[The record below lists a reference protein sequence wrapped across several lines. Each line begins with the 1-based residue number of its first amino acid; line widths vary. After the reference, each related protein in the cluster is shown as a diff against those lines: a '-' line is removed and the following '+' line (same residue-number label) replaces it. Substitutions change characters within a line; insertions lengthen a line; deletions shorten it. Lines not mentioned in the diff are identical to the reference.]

1 MYAEVTRVLVSSGT
15 QVQSQI
21 IPNPDYLPDYL
32 SISHDYALTITLR
45 YNHINLSS
53 TNSNTSY
60 SDITRRIV
68 QSTISF
74 SLNEHDFPPLSVS
87 LFFLMLVNQVCINL
101 NNLFKGYVRCNHFS
115 TNEFLMSN
123 NFIYREFN
131 SITNFHIPHKNVL
144 SSSYRFD
151 HFSLSFYEYLIF
163 INSVFYNSFNVYSV
177 TNILYN
183 DLLTCLFDRDNRFLF
198 CNYKVTGECINIFHQ
213 SKNKSNM
220 PKIYIT

>member
-1 MYAEVTRVLVSSGT
+1 MYAEVTRILVSSGT
-15 QVQSQI
+15 QAQSQA

-60 SDITRRIV
+60 SDITRQIV

-101 NNLFKGYVRCNHFS
+101 NNFFKGYVRCNHFS

-151 HFSLSFYEYLIF
+151 HFSLSFCEYLIF
-163 INSVFYNSFNVYSV
+163 ISSVFYNSFNV
-177 TNILYN
+177 
-183 DLLTCLFDRDNRFLF
+183 
-198 CNYKVTGECINIFHQ
+198 
-213 SKNKSNM
+213 
-220 PKIYIT
+220 